1 MKIAVFRSLAWVAI
15 SLGLAISAEGASA
28 AYLLESAIRDEPN
41 IQRSSERVAQFPR
54 SGGRLD
60 RSDRSRRDDFDDW
73 EDRREALE
81 DHRENLEDRREDLE
95 RGDFEDRREDLEDRW
110 EDFDDEREDRWEDR
124 EDFRDDR
131 GGRADRD
138 FDRFRRR
145 NR

>member
-15 SLGLAISAEGASA
+15 ALGLAISAEGASA

-41 IQRSSERVAQFPR
+41 LHRGSDRVAQFPR
-54 SGGRLD
+54 PGGRLG
-60 RSDRSRRDDFDDW
+60 RSDRSRRDGFDDW
-73 EDRREALE
+73 EDRREE
-81 DHRENLEDRREDLE
+81 LEDRREELE
-95 RGDFEDRREDLEDRW
+95 RRDFEDRREDLEDRW